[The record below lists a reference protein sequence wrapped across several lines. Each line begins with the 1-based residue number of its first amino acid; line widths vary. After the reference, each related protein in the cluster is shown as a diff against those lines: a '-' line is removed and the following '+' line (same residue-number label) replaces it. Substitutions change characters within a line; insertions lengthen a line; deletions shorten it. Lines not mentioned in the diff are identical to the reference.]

1 MLKKRN
7 KKLKIRI
14 NLFIVTFVILC
25 FSFIFSNFIEDNKD
39 IEGNENNLEEYKET
53 YSQNISSQYL
63 KLVNKSNSIDA
74 NYEPNDLV
82 IPSIRFGN
90 IGNMMVQYMR
100 RDAAVALE
108 QLFKAA
114 KKEGINLV
122 AISGYRSYDYQ
133 ETVYSNE
140 VNSVGEI
147 QANRY
152 VAKPGQ
158 SEHQTGLVMDV
169 LSDEYMSLD
178 EGFENTA
185 AFKWLDKNMSKF
197 GFILRFPKGQ
207 ERITGYGYEAWH
219 LRYVGIEAATEIMD
233 NGITLEEYLSE
244 LS

>member
-100 RDAAVALE
+100 RDAAVELE

-158 SEHQTGLVMDV
+158 SEHQTGLAMDV

-197 GFILRFPKGQ
+197 GFILRFPKGK

>member
-100 RDAAVALE
+100 RDAAVELE

-114 KKEGINLV
+114 KKEGLNLV

-158 SEHQTGLVMDV
+158 SEHQTGLAMDV

-197 GFILRFPKGQ
+197 GFILRFPKGK